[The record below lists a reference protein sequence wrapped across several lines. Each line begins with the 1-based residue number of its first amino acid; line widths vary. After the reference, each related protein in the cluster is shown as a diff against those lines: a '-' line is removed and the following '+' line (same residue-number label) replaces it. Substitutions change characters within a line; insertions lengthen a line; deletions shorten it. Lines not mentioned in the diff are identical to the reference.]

1 MPVGLE
7 IAAGLI
13 DKLDSLPYSH
23 ALSAAGRMVL
33 IETLAREAQSPD
45 EANSAIM
52 SILTDTMRASFAET
66 NRMPSPGELLL
77 WLHGSRTTTSRP
89 SPACRRCGGLGDVFG
104 PVQASLTI
112 DMPWEA
118 LHAATEAARVPCP
131 VCGPGN
137 GIAGSLS
144 EGQEA
149 GNGR

>member
-7 IAAGLI
+7 IAAAAI

-33 IETLAREAQSPD
+33 IETLAREAESPG
-45 EANSAIM
+45 EANSVVM
-52 SILTDTMRASFAET
+52 SILTDTMRASFVET

-77 WLHGSRTTTSRP
+77 WLRGSRTPSARP
-89 SPACRRCGGLGDVFG
+89 SPACRRCGGLGDVCG

-118 LHAATEAARVPCP
+118 LHAAMEAARVPCP

-137 GIAGSLS
+137 GIAGLLS

-149 GNGR
+149 RNGR

>member
-7 IAAGLI
+7 IAAAAI

-33 IETLAREAQSPD
+33 IETLAQEAESPA
-45 EANSAIM
+45 EANSVVM
-52 SILTDTMRASFAET
+52 SILTDTTRASFVET

-77 WLHGSRTTTSRP
+77 WLRGSRAPSARP
-89 SPACRRCGGLGDVFG
+89 SPACRRCGGLGDVCG
-104 PVQASLTI
+104 PVQATLTI

-118 LHAATEAARVPCP
+118 LHAAMEAARVPCP

-137 GIAGSLS
+137 GIAGPLS
-144 EGQEA
+144 EGKEA
-149 GNGR
+149 ENGR